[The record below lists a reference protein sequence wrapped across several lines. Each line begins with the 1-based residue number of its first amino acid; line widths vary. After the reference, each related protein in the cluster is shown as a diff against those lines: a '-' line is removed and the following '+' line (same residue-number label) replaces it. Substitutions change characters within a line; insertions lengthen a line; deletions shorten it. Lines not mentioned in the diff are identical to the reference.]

1 MSSWAPYFTG
11 LATWGVRLYIVIVVV
26 ALAFLFWTWLRLQIL
41 LRSGENPS
49 PEVTAL
55 FEDLCRETKIRHCGI
70 RIIAGLSSP
79 ATAGWWRPQILLPAE
94 VISRFELAE
103 LAHILRHELT
113 HVRRR
118 DYLWDVLASI
128 ACRLIF
134 FHPAVWLAYRK
145 LRWERELSCDETVV
159 QASQEER
166 LQYAE
171 CLAKLARNWY
181 IAKTHVTEGIGFAA
195 SPSLL
200 ATRVHALLREPSSS
214 SIFSRLSR
222 ACLSSTVVFLS
233 VALLPAVGLTLYW
246 SVPLTSPSASVQNA
260 SHARRTPAVHKTTQ
274 SRAPRIVVE
283 NVPAQPDLINNSG
296 ILSGLFAHSGTK
308 PLPVLQAQLP
318 TEFTTRNTRD
328 SAASSHDSGAWRE
341 SPMPVASTPDWQTMA
356 TDTATS
362 IASRIGQRGGETS
375 GGQSGEQGNH

>member
-1 MSSWAPYFTG
+1 MASWAPYLRG
-11 LATWGVRLYIVIVVV
+11 LATWGVRLYIVVVVV

-49 PEVTAL
+49 SEVTAL
-55 FEDLCRETKIRHCGI
+55 FEDICRETKIRRCGI
-70 RIIAGLSSP
+70 RLIAGLSSP

-94 VISRFELAE
+94 VIPRFEPAE

-118 DYLWDVLASI
+118 DYLWDILASI

-159 QASQEER
+159 QAGQEVR

-181 IAKTHVTEGIGFAA
+181 IAKRHVAEGIGFAA

-200 ATRVHALLREPSSS
+200 ATRVRALLREPSPS

-233 VALLPAVGLTLYW
+233 VGLLPAVGLTLYW
-246 SVPLTSPSASVQNA
+246 SVPIISLSPSAQNA
-260 SHARRTPAVHKTTQ
+260 SPAPRTPAVRKTAQ
-274 SRAPRIVVE
+274 PRAQHIVVE
-283 NVPAQPDLINNSG
+283 NVPTQPDLNNNSG
-296 ILSGLFAHSGTK
+296 ILSSFLAHSGTT
-308 PLPVLQAQLP
+308 PLPVLQTQPA
-318 TEFTTRNTRD
+318 TEFGTVNTRD
-328 SAASSHDSGAWRE
+328 STPSSQETGAWRE
-341 SPMPVASTPDWQTMA
+341 SPIPVAPAPDWQRMA
-356 TDTATS
+356 TDAATS
-362 IASRIGQRGGETS
+362 LATTIGQGGGDTRD
-375 GGQSGEQGNH
+375 GQSGQQGNH